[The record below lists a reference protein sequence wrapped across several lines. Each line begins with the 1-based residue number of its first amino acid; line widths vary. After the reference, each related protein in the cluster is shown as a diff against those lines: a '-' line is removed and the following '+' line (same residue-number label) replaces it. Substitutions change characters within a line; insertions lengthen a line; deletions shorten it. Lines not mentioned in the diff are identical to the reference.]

1 MVGVDQSVR
10 VARLREALRMH
21 DEGVALMR
29 QNLRRR
35 HADASDEAIEEMLLA
50 WLRER
55 PGAEHGDGEG
65 RPRPIPD
72 EDAV

>member
-1 MVGVDQSVR
+1 MAQDPKVLVQ
-10 VARLREALRMH
+10 RLRTAFQLH

-35 HADASDEAIEEMLLA
+35 HPDESDEQIEQRLQA

-55 PGAEHGDGEG
+55 PGAEFGDGEG
-65 RPRPIPD
+65 RPGTWPR
-72 EDAV
+72 A

>member
-1 MVGVDQSVR
+1 MTCVDQSVL

-29 QNLRRR
+29 QTLRRK
-35 HADASDEAIEEMLLA
+35 HPDASDERIEEMLLA

-55 PGAEHGDGEG
+55 PGAEHGDG
-65 RPRPIPD
+65 PQPD
-72 EDAV
+72 EGVA

>member
-1 MVGVDQSVR
+1 MSDSKLVE
-10 VARLREALRMH
+10 RLREALRMH

-35 HADASDEAIEEMLLA
+35 HPGASDDRIEEHLIA

-55 PGAEHGDGEG
+55 PGAEQGDGDG
-65 RPRPIPD
+65 RAVPLD
-72 EDAV
+72 VWEEDA